1 MGTSLS
7 AAELPGAPIGWKA
20 GLQRQDL
27 VARSKNSLSGFRP
40 TAERDALNDPNKK
53 SGLRAAFLLGAL
65 TSFQFQIKA
74 AIARHS
80 GAKPAPYRDTGP
92 ESRRRVRR
100 NMDSGLRRDDGD

>member
-20 GLQRQDL
+20 GLQRQGL

-40 TAERDALNDPNKK
+40 TADRDALNDPNKK

-74 AIARHS
+74 AISRHS
-80 GAKPAPYRDTGP
+80 GA
-92 ESRRRVRR
+92 SR
-100 NMDSGLRRDDGD
+100 NPDGVCEETWMPTFAGMTVIDALN